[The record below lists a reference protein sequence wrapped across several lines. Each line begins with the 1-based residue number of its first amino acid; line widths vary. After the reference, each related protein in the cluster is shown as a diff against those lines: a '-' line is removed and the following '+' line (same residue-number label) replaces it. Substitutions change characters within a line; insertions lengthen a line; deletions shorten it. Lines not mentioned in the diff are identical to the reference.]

1 MEYDFNIDIHCHS
14 SWKPFM
20 SGRNNP
26 SHTPFESYD
35 NEIGAR
41 LLKRL
46 GRQIESILRFK
57 LGTQS
62 NFDNLH
68 KGNVRVAIVSLTPI
82 EKAFF
87 VVNVKSDGLLK
98 KLMRRLVAEK
108 KLLKVYTLKNNIVNA
123 LTGFHSTDIDF
134 AKKGMLQYFQE
145 ALVPEYAYFIKFN
158 HQQND
163 GRTYRIRFV
172 KNFRE
177 IKDCLQADSTTICII
192 ISIEGAHTLSSQ
204 VPETVHLIEHAGR
217 AHLEDYLDFSSL
229 NAYEKNIE
237 AMKKWEFVPLYI
249 SLNHHFWNGL
259 GGHAKSLTKL
269 FGTLVSQKEGMNEG
283 LKVMGREVIKLLLKT
298 TNGPRVLIDIKH
310 MSPACRRDF
319 YRFIQ
324 NDYWLHDDKF
334 PLICSH
340 TGVVSKSRT
349 LDELIA
355 QDDEKELYDAGNYLH
370 EHSINLCA
378 EDILMISETSGLI
391 GIQLDERRIAGNT
404 AVDIVKKNKKLGS
417 EDLRKQYAKIL
428 FANLFEIVK
437 TVNSKKG
444 WDLLSIGS
452 DYDGFIHHLD
462 FYPTTAEMPILKN
475 DLLVFLLQPEDISP
489 TAFNYS
495 MPLQEIQRLMFG
507 LSAEEIIQKVFAA
520 NAMLFL
526 EKNFNR

>member
-1 MEYDFNIDIHCHS
+1 M
-14 SWKPFM
+14 
-20 SGRNNP
+20 
-26 SHTPFESYD
+26 
-35 NEIGAR
+35 
-41 LLKRL
+41 
-46 GRQIESILRFK
+46 
-57 LGTQS
+57 
-62 NFDNLH
+62 
-68 KGNVRVAIVSLTPI
+68 
-82 EKAFF
+82 
-87 VVNVKSDGLLK
+87 
-98 KLMRRLVAEK
+98 
-108 KLLKVYTLKNNIVNA
+108 
-123 LTGFHSTDIDF
+123 
-134 AKKGMLQYFQE
+134 
-145 ALVPEYAYFIKFN
+145 
-158 HQQND
+158 
-163 GRTYRIRFV
+163 
-172 KNFRE
+172 
-177 IKDCLQADSTTICII
+177 
-192 ISIEGAHTLSSQ
+192 
-204 VPETVHLIEHAGR
+204 
-217 AHLEDYLDFSSL
+217 
-229 NAYEKNIE
+229 
-237 AMKKWEFVPLYI
+237 
-249 SLNHHFWNGL
+249 
-259 GGHAKSLTKL
+259 
-269 FGTLVSQKEGMNEG
+269 
-283 LKVMGREVIKLLLKT
+283 
-298 TNGPRVLIDIKH
+298 
-310 MSPACRRDF
+310 
-319 YRFIQ
+319 
-324 NDYWLHDDKF
+324 
-334 PLICSH
+334 
-340 TGVVSKSRT
+340 VSKSRT

-507 LSAEEIIQKVFAA
+507 ISAEEIIQKVFAA